1 MKKSVAV
8 SNINV
13 MRYMGNKRR
22 LLPQIRNTISQ
33 LARPGELV
41 LDLMA
46 GTHSVGFEMSGR
58 NPIVANDIGAY
69 TAPLGKALLQRPA
82 GFQPDNYL
90 EIIARA
96 ASENRTN
103 GVYTFFQRHYA
114 DTYFSLQQCAEIDD
128 LRYASE
134 ILEAYDL
141 YASNL
146 ALSAL
151 ISAMCYAQSTPGHF
165 AQFMP
170 SSHAR
175 VKTLRAISITD
186 SFQERFR
193 HWDIPESRWNNEVI
207 SEDWRV
213 VFAAGFAENAS
224 VIYIDPPYNTEQY
237 SRFYHVL
244 ETLVKYDYPELAFK
258 AKYRAERFKSQFC
271 YKRTVKEEF
280 RQLFETAATASDAD
294 IVLSYS
300 STGIVDRVDFATL
313 CQPHYKLVK
322 TEAIQHPHSTQGKGM
337 KKDVE
342 ELLLTFKQL

>member
-8 SNINV
+8 ENINV

-22 LLPQIRNTISQ
+22 LLPQIKSAIR
-33 LARPGELV
+33 AKAKPGELV

-46 GTHSVGFEMSGR
+46 GTHAVGFEMSGS

-69 TAPLGKALLQRPA
+69 TGPIGKALLQRPV
-82 GFQPDNYL
+82 GFQPDEYL
-90 EIIARA
+90 EIIAQA

-128 LRYASE
+128 LRYAAE
-134 ILEAYDL
+134 ILEAYDY
-141 YASNL
+141 YAANL
-146 ALSAL
+146 AMSAL

-170 SSHAR
+170 ASHAR
-175 VKTLRAISITD
+175 VKSLRAISVMD

-193 HWDIPESRWNNEVI
+193 GWDIPESRWNNEVI

-224 VIYIDPPYNTEQY
+224 VIYVDPPYNTEQY

-258 AKYRAERFKSQFC
+258 AKYRTERFKSQFC
-271 YKRTVKEEF
+271 YKRTVKDEF
-280 RQLFETAATASDAD
+280 RQLFETAGSSSDAD

-300 STGIVDRVDFATL
+300 STGIVDRGDFVSL
-313 CQPHYKLVK
+313 CQPHYKLER
-322 TEAIQHPHSTQGKGM
+322 TEAIEHPHSTQGKGM
-337 KKDVE
+337 KKDVQ
-342 ELLLTFKQL
+342 ELLFTFKHL